1 MKTFVRTLLLLSA
14 AATLPLRAADWP
26 CYRGNPSLS
35 GVCTEP
41 LNLNWPASGPKVLW
55 RVPVHNGF
63 SSFAVAEGK
72 AFTLVNRN
80 IGGQPREVCLALD
93 AATGKELWI
102 ADVAV
107 GTGYKG
113 GGEGDGPRS
122 TPTVSAGKVY
132 VFTPDSGLHCLDA
145 ATGKPIWKR
154 NIIAEFNGRNIGWNF
169 AASPV
174 VDGDFLFVAG
184 GGAGQSLLA
193 FNKHNGQVIW
203 KTGDEVTTHATPVST
218 TILGERQVIFFCKS
232 GLVSVRAQDGRLLW
246 KYPYQ
251 FKVATAASPV
261 VCGDIV
267 FCTAGYGVGGGA
279 CRITKNGNN
288 FTATELYQI
297 PGLKDIPSLW
307 STPCYKDGFLYGN
320 FSFKSQGRGPLKCVE
335 AATGKIRWE
344 EPGYGDGQVLLVGDK
359 ILALTEKGDLVV
371 VAAVPTGHK
380 ELKRFKAVTG
390 KCWSTP
396 AISNGRIYV
405 RSTKEAVCLDS
416 R

>member
-1 MKTFVRTLLLLSA
+1 MKPIRF
-14 AATLPLRAADWP
+14 LPVVFLQSLCLVAADWP
-26 CYRGNPSLS
+26 AYRGGPAGN
-35 GVCTEP
+35 GICTEP

-55 RVPVHNGF
+55 QVPMQNGF
-63 SSFAVAEGK
+63 SSFAVGEGK
-72 AFTLVNRN
+72 ALTQVIRTL
-80 IGGQPREVCLALD
+80 GGAPREVCLALD
-93 AATGKELWI
+93 AATGRELWV

-122 TPTVSAGKVY
+122 TPTISEGKVY
-132 VFTPDSGLHCLDA
+132 VFTPDSTLHCLDA
-145 ATGKPIWKR
+145 MTGRPVWKK
-154 NIIAEFNGRNIGWNF
+154 NIIAEFSGRNIGWNF

-174 VDGDFLFVAG
+174 VDGDYLFVAG

-193 FNKHNGQVIW
+193 FHKKTGQVLW
-203 KTGDEVTTHATPVST
+203 KTGDEITTHATPVVA
-218 TILGERQVIFFCKS
+218 TIHGERQVIFFCKS
-232 GLVSVRAQDGRLLW
+232 GLVAVAAKDGRLLW

-267 FCTAGYGVGGGA
+267 FCTVGYGVGGGA
-279 CRITKNGNN
+279 CRISKSGNN

-297 PGLKDIPSLW
+297 PGLKDIASLW
-307 STPCYKDGFLYGN
+307 STPCYRDGFLYGI
-320 FSFKSQGRGPLKCVE
+320 FGFKSQGRGPLKCVE

-344 EPGYGDGQVLLVGDK
+344 QSGYGDGQVLLVGDK

-371 VAAVPTGHK
+371 VAAVPTAYK
-380 ELKRFKAVTG
+380 ELKRFKAVNG